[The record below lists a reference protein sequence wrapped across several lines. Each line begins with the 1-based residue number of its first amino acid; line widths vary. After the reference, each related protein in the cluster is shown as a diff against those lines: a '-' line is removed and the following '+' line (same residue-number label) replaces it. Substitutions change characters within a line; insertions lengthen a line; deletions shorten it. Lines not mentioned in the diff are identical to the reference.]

1 MLTISVSCADES
13 LEGSGDDRTSRVP
26 DLSRDVEYTREGGSP
41 TSHETST
48 NHAEVR
54 SRGCGAGGVEGN
66 GSRRRGLRASSIFLT
81 LKPFL
86 LVLVKYL
93 RLKDQGKRV
102 VTYAFSHLFNAFW
115 VARDFIGR
123 SRAAA

>member
-13 LEGSGDDRTSRVP
+13 LLEGSGDDRTSRVP

-41 TSHETST
+41 TSHATST
-48 NHAEVR
+48 THAEVR

-81 LKPFL
+81 LKPF
-86 LVLVKYL
+86 
-93 RLKDQGKRV
+93 
-102 VTYAFSHLFNAFW
+102 
-115 VARDFIGR
+115 
-123 SRAAA
+123 SRY

>member
-102 VTYAFSHLFNAFW
+102 VTYAFSHLATRF
-115 VARDFIGR
+115 G
-123 SRAAA
+123 SRAISSSIAAA

>member
-86 LVLVKYL
+86 RY
-93 RLKDQGKRV
+93 
-102 VTYAFSHLFNAFW
+102 
-115 VARDFIGR
+115 
-123 SRAAA
+123 

>member
-41 TSHETST
+41 PLTRRRLTT
-48 NHAEVR
+48 RRCAR
-54 SRGCGAGGVEGN
+54 AGVARGVEGN
-66 GSRRRGLRASSIFLT
+66 GSRRPSCLSIFLT

-86 LVLVKYL
+86 RY
-93 RLKDQGKRV
+93 
-102 VTYAFSHLFNAFW
+102 
-115 VARDFIGR
+115 
-123 SRAAA
+123 